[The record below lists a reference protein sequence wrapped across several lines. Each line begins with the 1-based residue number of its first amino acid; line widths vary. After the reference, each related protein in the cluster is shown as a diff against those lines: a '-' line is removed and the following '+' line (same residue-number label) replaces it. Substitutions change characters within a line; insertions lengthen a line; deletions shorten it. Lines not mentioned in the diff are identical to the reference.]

1 MTDESRQD
9 EFLRLHHGPRPLLLP
24 NAWDFGSAAALVDDG
39 HRAIGTTSLGVAVA
53 AGLPDAAGVAGEVT
67 LRLVGT
73 LARLPCLLT
82 VDIEGGFAD
91 DANGVAEVVAEL
103 AGLGGVG
110 VNIEDGRGDRLC
122 DPREQAERIAAVKAR
137 TPGVFVNA
145 RTDTYWLRGTADDPL
160 AEALR
165 RAAAYVEAGAD
176 GVFVPGLTDDADI
189 RALAG
194 EVGVPLNVLV
204 TPGRTLDQL
213 GDLGVARVSTGSL
226 LFRAALATTVG
237 VAAAIRDGAD
247 DVGSGAPAYGDVQ
260 MLVTG

>member
-1 MTDESRQD
+1 MTDESRYD
-9 EFLRLHHGPRPLLLP
+9 EFRLLHHGPRPLLLT
-24 NAWDFGSAAALVDDG
+24 NAWDFASAAALVGDG

-53 AGLPDAAGVAGEVT
+53 AGLPDAAGVARQVT
-67 LRLVGT
+67 VRLVEA
-73 LARLPCLLT
+73 LAALPCLLT

-91 DANGVAEVVAEL
+91 DAEGVADVVAEL
-103 AGLGGVG
+103 AALGAVG

-122 DPREQAERIAAVKAR
+122 PPQDQAERIAAVKAR

-145 RTDTYWLRGTADDPL
+145 RTDPYWLRGSTDGPL

-165 RAAAYVEAGAD
+165 RAAVYVDAGAD
-176 GVFVPGLTDDADI
+176 GVFVPGATDEADV
-189 RALAG
+189 RALAS

-226 LFRAALATTVG
+226 LFRVALGSAVA
-237 VAAAIRDGAD
+237 VAAAVRDGVA
-247 DVGSGAPAYGDVQ
+247 DVGAGAPSYGEVQ
-260 MLVTG
+260 GLVGG